1 MINVKEREYFAYRR
15 EKQGK
20 VKEKV
25 SELEQEIRI
34 NRALMLLALVLV
46 AITTVLLVSSIV
58 YRKNG
63 KINIV
68 SDGYSS
74 IESKSVS
81 ENGAASLNLN
91 VAETNKK
98 IEITVPDYCPVN
110 YKAYAPI
117 AMVYDKTDGCVL
129 YSKNETEKC
138 YPASTA
144 KIMTAAVALD
154 VTSDDF
160 QFVAGEELS
169 LVPENSPVANISKC
183 YSFNRDEITD
193 GIILKGAS
201 DISYVAAASVGRY
214 LCETEDV
221 SPDTAVSK
229 FVDLMNTT
237 AKSIGCDNTHF
248 SNPDGYFDEANYTTA
263 MDMMKIAIYA
273 TDHEEIVSSGSKL
286 TASGK
291 LASGQTY
298 EWNNGNSLLDEE
310 SRFYSDGAT
319 GLKAGMTTN
328 TGYCIVATANK
339 FGHELICVVMNDETD
354 EYRYLDAKNLF
365 EISFS
370 YIEEFANAETGEY

>member
-1 MINVKEREYFAYRR
+1 MINVKEKKYFAFER
-15 EKQGK
+15 EKN
-20 VKEKV
+20 VRSREKK
-25 SELEQEIRI
+25 SELDPEYRI
-34 NRALMLLALVLV
+34 NRVLLILAVVVISL
-46 AITTVLLVSSIV
+46 ACILLVSDIV
-58 YRKNG
+58 YLKNG
-63 KINIV
+63 KIKV
-68 SDGYSS
+68 LSDEYVA
-74 IESKSVS
+74 IESGSLS
-81 ENGAASLNLN
+81 GDGANSLNLN
-91 VAETNKK
+91 TAEKNQK

-117 AMVYDKTDGCVL
+117 AMVYDKTDETVL

-154 VTSDDF
+154 AAGDDF
-160 QFVAGEELS
+160 EFVAGEELE
-169 LVPENSPVANISKC
+169 LVPENSPAANISRC
-183 YSFNRDEITD
+183 YSFNREEITD

-221 SPDTAVSK
+221 SPAEAVSK

-237 AKSIGCDNTHF
+237 AKSIGCENTHF
-248 SNPDGYFDEANYTTA
+248 SNPDGYFDESNYTTA

-273 TDHEEIVSSGSKL
+273 TDHEEIASSAAKL
-286 TASGK
+286 TTSGK
-291 LASGQTY
+291 LVSGQTY
-298 EWNNGNSLLDEE
+298 EWDNGNELLNEE
-310 SRFYSDGAT
+310 SRYYSDGAT
-319 GLKAGMTTN
+319 GLKTGMTTN
-328 TGYCIVATANK
+328 TGYCIVATAKK
-339 FGHELICVVMNDETD
+339 FDHELICVVMNDETD